1 MKSISFLHFRSE
13 YFNNSITKLESNTSK
28 RKKQHRKKYFSPTS
42 SDPIKEFHS
51 LPDLEFRTMEI
62 IIWFSN
68 NKHSIY
74 FTQDW
79 LAKKLK
85 VTRQTTNEVLKSLSR
100 RGYISWEYRH
110 MKSCLYKLS
119 DYFLWMPIRQ
129 KLASLIP
136 AFKYVSLSVITGSIL
151 HFERKFLFNPTQ
163 VNYPL
168 DYYIYLAKKNS
179 HKLHN
184 QPIRKR
190 IADQNWHSLSK
201 KNKKGITNMNN
212 PPQND
217 ILEFMNLTELGYAR
231 LSCFPEAAFG
241 WAATR
246 MASVKGI
253 KDHFVYFHKLCKIYC
268 EEKRLPIDW
277 TLYSSIVSKNSL
289 DPSGPLTNGP
299 LLVDKLPRS
308 PSPSISQ
315 KREGGRNDAKDQ
327 EIYSRFLAKRKAQ
340 VQSLPPPS
348 EEIMRSMS
356 GFFDGSKEHLELL
369 ISQHSK
375 EALTKKQPQ
384 LLSSVIDNLSAPANH
399 RQTVDSSPLPDYNDT
414 NYSNEDD
421 PPSNIWEFAL

>member
-1 MKSISFLHFRSE
+1 MKSFSLESFSRFE
-13 YFNNSITKLESNTSK
+13 NIKESITKLKYNTSK
-28 RKKQHRKKYFSPTS
+28 NKNQHRKKYFSPTS
-42 SDPIKEFHS
+42 SDPIKEFHY

-68 NKHSIY
+68 NKHVIY
-74 FTQDW
+74 FSQEW

-85 VTRQTTNEVLKSLSR
+85 VTRQTANEVLKSLSQ

-129 KLASLIP
+129 KLAHLIP
-136 AFKYVSLSVITGSIL
+136 SLKYVSLSVITGSIL
-151 HFERKFLFNPTQ
+151 HFERKFLFYPTQ

-217 ILEFMNLTELGYAR
+217 ILAFLNLTELGYAR
-231 LSCFPEAAFG
+231 LSCFPEAAYV

-246 MASVKGI
+246 MASLKGI
-253 KDHFVYFHKLCKIYC
+253 KDPFVYFQKLCKIYC
-268 EEKRLPIDW
+268 EEHRLPIDW
-277 TLYSSIVSKNSL
+277 SLYSSIVSKNSL
-289 DPSGPLTNGP
+289 DPLGPLTNGP
-299 LLVDKLPRS
+299 LLLDKLADYVR
-308 PSPSISQ
+308 PSKPQ
-315 KREGGRNDAKDQ
+315 KREGGSNLAKDH
-327 EIYSRFLAKRKAQ
+327 EVYVRFLAKRKAF
-340 VQSLPPPS
+340 VQSLPPAP
-348 EEIMRSMS
+348 EEIMKSMA
-356 GFFDGSKEHLELL
+356 GFFPGTSEEMN
-369 ISQHSK
+369 
-375 EALTKKQPQ
+375 E
-384 LLSSVIDNLSAPANH
+384 VIDKEKGLRSLSLVIDRLSMVGSY
-399 RQTVDSSPLPDYNDT
+399 RQSVDSSPLPDYNDT

-421 PPSNIWEFAL
+421 PQSNIWEFAL